1 MAKGNMFIGNGSGKV
16 GNLVVAT
23 RAGEQITRVY
33 QPRVANPKSYSQML
47 QRAKFANAVKFY
59 KKAVQNFFKFA
70 FEDKKKAESDYN
82 AFMRHNVMNS
92 ALLIKGNVDDAYFP
106 ALGRWQMSSG
116 SLPNA
121 FSIKRTEG
129 KGFAFVND
137 GIKANATIGDI
148 SSALIGQGYHT
159 GDIVTFVLITS
170 PVTYLDFDLTNL
182 YDSGLKQPEWLI
194 VQFAIDPKDTRA
206 ISQANY
212 LGSRYGGL
220 GSWDGNNLFVSDD
233 GTIQWAVAGGSV
245 FPSWEYQ
252 MAATC
257 CIVTRNTA
265 NGVLATNTSL
275 FGNTIFDK
283 MLSDAEGTDYENEV
297 LVSWGAKEGAILKGS
312 IATRSNAGT
321 ESVVGLKVN
330 GTQPPLEQ
338 NTTVGDVTYTITSE
352 KGDLK
357 NVAPGNVPAG
367 ITVKSHRLSEDK
379 KTYTLILTYPET
391 SYPEGMITYM
401 GKNIIHV
408 EKYQSGGDTDASKPN
423 PDPNPKG

>member
-33 QPRVANPKSYSQML
+33 QPRVANPKSYSQMI

-70 FEDKKKAESDYN
+70 FEDKKKGESDYN

-106 ALGRWQMSSG
+106 ALGRWELSSG

-121 FSIKRTEG
+121 FAIENAEAS
-129 KGFAFVND
+129 GFAFD
-137 GIKANATIGDI
+137 SEGIEANATIGDI
-148 SSALIGQGYHT
+148 SSALIGQGFHT

-194 VQFAIDPKDTRA
+194 VQFAIDTRDTRN

-212 LGSRYGGL
+212 LGSRYGGISGFEGNSL
-220 GSWDGNNLFVSDD
+220 LVSDSGIIQWDGNFD
-233 GTIQWAVAGGSV
+233 
-245 FPSWEYQ
+245 EQ

-257 CIVTRNTA
+257 CIVTRNTGS
-265 NGVLATNTSL
+265 GVMATNTTL
-275 FGNTIFDK
+275 FGNPNFVK

-297 LVSWGAKEGAILKGS
+297 LVSWGARESAILKGS
-312 IATRSNAGT
+312 IATRSGAGI

-330 GTQPPLEQ
+330 GERPPFTQDPTQ
-338 NTTVGDVTYTITSE
+338 GDVTYTITSE

-357 NVAPGNVPAG
+357 NDAPGNVPDG
-367 ITVKSHRLSEDK
+367 ITVKSHTLSGDK
-379 KTYTLILTYPET
+379 KTYTLILTYPNK
-391 SYPEGMITYM
+391 YPEGMITYM
-401 GKNIIHV
+401 GKNIIRV
-408 EKYQSGGDTDASKPN
+408 KKTEGGVDTDA
-423 PDPNPKG
+423 

>member
-33 QPRVANPKSYSQML
+33 QPRVANPKSYQQML

-59 KKAVQNFFKFA
+59 RKAVQNFFKFA

-82 AFMRHNVMNS
+82 AFMRHNIMNS
-92 ALLIKGNVDDAYFP
+92 TLLVKGNVDDAYFP
-106 ALGRWQMSSG
+106 ALGRWVMSSG

-121 FSIKRTEG
+121 FSMEKTTSG
-129 KGFAFVND
+129 GFAFVND

-148 SSALIGQGYHT
+148 SSALIGQGFHT

-170 PVTYLDFDLTNL
+170 PVTNL
-182 YDSGLKQPEWLI
+182 YVLGLQQPQWLI
-194 VQFAIDPKDTRA
+194 VQFAIDPRDTRA

-220 GSWDGNNLFVSDD
+220 GGFEGNSLLVSDGGSIQWDGNFDH
-233 GTIQWAVAGGSV
+233 
-245 FPSWEYQ
+245 Q

-257 CIVTRNTA
+257 CIVTRNTGS
-265 NGVLATNTSL
+265 GVMATNTSL
-275 FGNTIFDK
+275 FGNAVFDK

-297 LVSWGAKEGAILKGS
+297 LVSWGAREGAILKGS
-312 IATRSNAGT
+312 IATRSGAGAGT
-321 ESVVGLKVN
+321 ESVVDLKVN
-330 GTQPPLEQ
+330 GEQPPFAQAATE
-338 NTTVGDVTYTITSE
+338 GDVTYTITSE

-367 ITVKSHRLSEDK
+367 ITVKSHTLSVDK
-379 KTYTLILTYPET
+379 KTYTLILTYPVG
-391 SYPEGMITYM
+391 YPEGMITYM
-401 GKNIIHV
+401 GKKIIHV
-408 EKYQSGGDTDASKPN
+408 EKSASSGGEDA
-423 PDPNPKG
+423 

>member
-1 MAKGNMFIGNGSGKV
+1 MFIGNGSGKV

-70 FEDKKKAESDYN
+70 FEDKKKSESDYN
-82 AFMRHNVMNS
+82 AFMRHNIMNS
-92 ALLIKGNVDDAYFP
+92 TLLVKGNVDDAYFP

-121 FSIKRTEG
+121 FAIENAEAS
-129 KGFAFVND
+129 GFAFD
-137 GIKANATIGDI
+137 SEGIKANATIGDI
-148 SSALIGQGYHT
+148 SSALIGQGFHT

-194 VQFAIDPKDTRA
+194 VQFAIDPRDTRA

-212 LGSRYGGL
+212 LGSRYGGISGFEGNSL
-220 GSWDGNNLFVSDD
+220 FVNESGIIQWDGNFDD
-233 GTIQWAVAGGSV
+233 
-245 FPSWEYQ
+245 Q

-257 CIVTRNTA
+257 CIVTRNTGS
-265 NGVLATNTSL
+265 GVMATNTTL
-275 FGNTIFDK
+275 FGNANFNNMI
-283 MLSDAEGTDYENEV
+283 SEAEGTNYENEV
-297 LVSWGAKEGAILKGS
+297 LVSWGAREGAILKGS
-312 IATRSNAGT
+312 IATRSGA

-330 GTQPPLEQ
+330 GERPPFTQDATE
-338 NTTVGDVTYTITSE
+338 GDVTYTITSE

-357 NVAPGNVPAG
+357 NVSPGNVPAG
-367 ITVKSHRLSEDK
+367 ITVKSHTLSEDK
-379 KTYTLILTYPET
+379 KTYTLILTYPG

-401 GKNIIHV
+401 GKNIIRV
-408 EKYQSGGDTDASKPN
+408 KKSQGAGDADGAKPN
-423 PDPNPKG
+423 PKP

>member
-33 QPRVANPKSYSQML
+33 QPRVANPKSYSQMV

-70 FEDKKKAESDYN
+70 YEDKKKSESDYN

-92 ALLIKGNVDDAYFP
+92 TLLVKGNVDDAYFP

-121 FSIKRTEG
+121 FSIENAEAS
-129 KGFAFVND
+129 GFAFD
-137 GIKANATIGDI
+137 SEGIKANDTIGDI
-148 SSALIGQGYHT
+148 SSALLGQGFHT

-194 VQFAIDPKDTRA
+194 VQFAIDTRDTRV

-212 LGSRYGGL
+212 LGSRYGGISGFEGNSL
-220 GSWDGNNLFVSDD
+220 FVNDSGIIQWDGNFD
-233 GTIQWAVAGGSV
+233 
-245 FPSWEYQ
+245 EQ

-257 CIVTRNTA
+257 CIITRNTA
-265 NGVLATNTSL
+265 GGVMATNTSL
-275 FGNTIFDK
+275 FGNTVFDN
-283 MLSDAEGTDYENEV
+283 MISAAEGTNYENEV
-297 LVSWGAKEGAILKGS
+297 LVSWGAREGAILKGS
-312 IATRSNAGT
+312 IATRSGAGAET
-321 ESVVGLKVN
+321 VVGLKVN
-330 GTQPPLEQ
+330 GERPPLTQDATE
-338 NTTVGDVTYTITSE
+338 GDVTYTITSE

-357 NVAPGNVPAG
+357 NNAPGNVPAG
-367 ITVKSHRLSEDK
+367 ITVKSHTLSEDK
-379 KTYTLILTYPET
+379 KTYTLILTYPNK
-391 SYPEGMITYM
+391 YPEGMITYM
-401 GKNIIHV
+401 GKNIIRV
-408 EKYQSGGDTDASKPN
+408 KKSQSAEDTE
-423 PDPNPKG
+423 G

>member
-33 QPRVANPKSYSQML
+33 QPRVANPKSYSQMQ

-82 AFMRHNVMNS
+82 AFMRHNIMNS
-92 ALLIKGNVDDAYFP
+92 TLLVKGNVDDAYFP

-121 FSIKRTEG
+121 FTVEKDDKS
-129 KGFAFVND
+129 GFAFVNNS
-137 GIKANATIGDI
+137 IKENATIGDI
-148 SSALIGQGYHT
+148 SSALIGQGFHT

-182 YDSGLKQPEWLI
+182 YDSGLHQPKWLI

-206 ISQANY
+206 ISQANF
-212 LGSRYGGL
+212 LGSRDDGL
-220 GSWDGNNLFVSDD
+220 GPWYDGNSLHVDNVGLIKWQGDLST
-233 GTIQWAVAGGSV
+233 G
-245 FPSWEYQ
+245 

-257 CIVTRNTA
+257 CIVTRNTGS
-265 NGVLATNTSL
+265 GVLATNTSL
-275 FGNTIFDK
+275 FGNTNFDK
-283 MLSDAEGTDYENEV
+283 MLSDAEGTNYENEV
-297 LVSWGAKEGAILKGS
+297 LVSWGAREGAILKGS
-312 IATRSNAGT
+312 IATRSGAGA

-330 GTQPPLEQ
+330 GKQPPFTQ
-338 NTTVGDVTYTITSE
+338 KATQGDVTYTITSE

-367 ITVKSHRLSEDK
+367 ITVKSHTLSEDK
-379 KTYTLILTYPET
+379 KTYTLILTFPNT

-408 EKYQSGGDTDASKPN
+408 EKEQGSGDTDASKPN
-423 PDPNPKG
+423 PEG

>member
-1 MAKGNMFIGNGSGKV
+1 MFIGNGSGKV

-33 QPRVANPKSYSQML
+33 QPRVANPKSYQQML

-82 AFMRHNVMNS
+82 AFMRHNIMNS
-92 ALLIKGNVDDAYFP
+92 TLLVKGNVDDAYFP

-121 FSIKRTEG
+121 FSIEKTESS
-129 KGFAFVND
+129 GFAFVND

-148 SSALIGQGYHT
+148 SSTLIGQGFHT

-194 VQFAIDPKDTRA
+194 VQFVIDPKDTRD
-206 ISQANY
+206 ITQANY
-212 LGSRYGGL
+212 IGSRYGGL
-220 GSWDGNNLFVSDD
+220 ADYNGNSLEVSDD
-233 GTIQWAVAGGSV
+233 GTIQWHVSAQNGT
-245 FPSWEYQ
+245 WEDE

-257 CIVTRNTA
+257 CIVTRNTGS
-265 NGVLATNTSL
+265 GVMATNTTL
-275 FGNTIFDK
+275 FGNTNFDK
-283 MLSDAEGTDYENEV
+283 MLSDAEGTNYENEV
-297 LVSWGAKEGAILKGS
+297 LVSWGAREGAILKGS
-312 IATRSNAGT
+312 IATRSGAGAA
-321 ESVVGLKVN
+321 SVVGLKVN
-330 GTQPPLEQ
+330 GERPPFNQ
-338 NTTVGDVTYTITSE
+338 TTAQGDVTYTITSE

-408 EKYQSGGDTDASKPN
+408 EKYQSGGDTDAAKPN
-423 PDPNPKG
+423 PKP

>member
-33 QPRVANPKSYSQML
+33 QPRVANPKSYQQML

-70 FEDKKKAESDYN
+70 FEDKKKSESDYN
-82 AFMRHNVMNS
+82 AFMRHNIMNS

-121 FSIKRTEG
+121 FSIENAEAS
-129 KGFAFVND
+129 GFAFD
-137 GIKANATIGDI
+137 SEGIKANATIGDI
-148 SSALIGQGYHT
+148 SSALIGQGFHT

-194 VQFAIDPKDTRA
+194 VQFAIDPRDTRA

-212 LGSRYGGL
+212 LGSRYGGISGFEGNSL
-220 GSWDGNNLFVSDD
+220 FVNESGIIQWDGNFDD
-233 GTIQWAVAGGSV
+233 
-245 FPSWEYQ
+245 E

-257 CIVTRNTA
+257 CIVTRNTGS
-265 NGVLATNTSL
+265 GVMATNTSL
-275 FGNTIFDK
+275 FGNANFNK
-283 MLSDAEGTDYENEV
+283 MLSDAEGTNYENEV
-297 LVSWGAKEGAILKGS
+297 LVSWGAREGAILKGS
-312 IATRSNAGT
+312 IATRSGA

-330 GTQPPLEQ
+330 GERPPFTQDATE
-338 NTTVGDVTYTITSE
+338 GDVTYTITSE

-357 NVAPGNVPAG
+357 NVSPGNVPAG
-367 ITVKSHRLSEDK
+367 ITIKSHTLSEDK
-379 KTYTLILTYPET
+379 KTYTLILTYPT
-391 SYPEGMITYM
+391 KYPEGMITYM
-401 GKNIIHV
+401 GKNIIRV
-408 EKYQSGGDTDASKPN
+408 KKTQGSDDTDA
-423 PDPNPKG
+423 

>member
-33 QPRVANPKSYSQML
+33 QPRVANPKSYSQMI

-92 ALLIKGNVDDAYFP
+92 TLLVKGNVDDAYFP

-121 FSIKRTEG
+121 FSIENAEAS
-129 KGFAFVND
+129 GFAFD
-137 GIKANATIGDI
+137 SEGIKANATIGDI
-148 SSALIGQGYHT
+148 SSALLGQGFHT

-194 VQFAIDPKDTRA
+194 VQFAIDTRDTRV

-212 LGSRYGGL
+212 LGSRYGGISGFEGNSL
-220 GSWDGNNLFVSDD
+220 FVNDSGIIQWDGNFD
-233 GTIQWAVAGGSV
+233 
-245 FPSWEYQ
+245 EQ

-257 CIVTRNTA
+257 CIITRNTGS
-265 NGVLATNTSL
+265 GVMATNSSL
-275 FGNTIFDK
+275 FGNTVFDN
-283 MLSDAEGTDYENEV
+283 MISAAEGTNYENEV
-297 LVSWGAKEGAILKGS
+297 LVSWGAREGAILKGS
-312 IATRSNAGT
+312 IATRSGAGA

-330 GTQPPLEQ
+330 GERPPLTQDATE
-338 NTTVGDVTYTITSE
+338 GDVTYTITSE

-357 NVAPGNVPAG
+357 NNAPGNVPAG
-367 ITVKSHRLSEDK
+367 ITVKSHTLSEDK
-379 KTYTLILTYPET
+379 KTYTLILTYPNK
-391 SYPEGMITYM
+391 YPEGMITYM
-401 GKNIIHV
+401 GKNIIRV
-408 EKYQSGGDTDASKPN
+408 KKSQSAEDTE
-423 PDPNPKG
+423 G

>member
-33 QPRVANPKSYSQML
+33 QPRVANPKSYQQML

-82 AFMRHNVMNS
+82 AFMRHNIMNS
-92 ALLIKGNVDDAYFP
+92 TLLVKGNVDDAYFP
-106 ALGRWQMSSG
+106 ALGRWVMSSG

-121 FSIKRTEG
+121 FRIEKSDDSS
-129 KGFAFVND
+129 FVFINESM
-137 GIKANATIGDI
+137 KANATIGDI
-148 SSALIGQGYHT
+148 SSALIGQGFQT

-170 PVTYLDFDLTNL
+170 PVTYLDYDLTNL

-194 VQFAIDPKDTRA
+194 VQFVIDPKDTRD

-212 LGSRYGGL
+212 LGSRYGNL
-220 GSWDGNNLFVSDD
+220 GGYEGNSLLVGDNGSIQWDGNFDD
-233 GTIQWAVAGGSV
+233 
-245 FPSWEYQ
+245 E

-257 CIVTRNTA
+257 CIVTRKTGS
-265 NGVLATNTSL
+265 GVMATNTTL
-275 FGNTIFDK
+275 FGNAIFDK
-283 MLSDAEGTDYENEV
+283 MLSDAEGTNYENEV
-297 LVSWGAKEGAILKGS
+297 LVSWGAREGAILKGS
-312 IATRSNAGT
+312 IATRSGAGA
-321 ESVVGLKVN
+321 ESIVGLKDN
-330 GTQPPLEQ
+330 GESSPYIQDATQ
-338 NTTVGDVTYTITSE
+338 GDVTYTITSE

-367 ITVKSHRLSEDK
+367 ITVKSHTLSEDK
-379 KTYTLILTYPET
+379 KTYTLILTYPNT

-401 GKNIIHV
+401 GKNVIRV
-408 EKYQSGGDTDASKPN
+408 QKSQTGGDTDAAKPN
-423 PDPNPKG
+423 PQP

>member
-92 ALLIKGNVDDAYFP
+92 TLLVKGNVDDAYFP
-106 ALGRWQMSSG
+106 ALGQWQLSSG

-121 FSIKRTEG
+121 FSIKSIKDAEDA
-129 KGFAFVND
+129 GFAFD
-137 GIKANATIGDI
+137 SEGIKANATIGDI
-148 SSALIGQGYHT
+148 SSALIGQGFHT

-170 PVTYLDFDLTNL
+170 PVTYLDYDLTNL
-182 YDSGLKQPEWLI
+182 YDAGLQQPQWLI

-212 LGSRYGGL
+212 LGSRYGGM
-220 GSWDGNNLFVSDD
+220 SSYEGNSLFVSDDD
-233 GTIQWAVAGGSV
+233 GTIQWDGD
-245 FPSWEYQ
+245 FRDI

-257 CIVTRNTA
+257 CIVTRNTGS
-265 NGVLATNTSL
+265 GVLATNTSL
-275 FGNTIFDK
+275 FGNSNFDNMISAAK
-283 MLSDAEGTDYENEV
+283 GTNYENEV
-297 LVSWGAKEGAILKGS
+297 LVSWGARGEAILKGS
-312 IATRSNAGT
+312 IATRSDAGA

-330 GTQPPLEQ
+330 GTRPPLEQ
-338 NTTVGDVTYTITSE
+338 TTAKGDVTYTITSE

-367 ITVKSHRLSEDK
+367 ITVKSHTLSEDK

-408 EKYQSGGDTDASKPN
+408 KKYEGAGDTDASKPN
-423 PDPNPKG
+423 PQP

>member
-33 QPRVANPKSYSQML
+33 QPRVANPKSYQQML

-70 FEDKKKAESDYN
+70 FEDKKKSESDYN
-82 AFMRHNVMNS
+82 AFMRHNIMNS
-92 ALLIKGNVDDAYFP
+92 TLLVKGNVDDAYFP

-121 FSIKRTEG
+121 FSIEKVDYG
-129 KGFAFVND
+129 DGFAFVNN
-137 GIKANATIGDI
+137 GIKADATIGDI

-159 GDIVTFVLITS
+159 GDIVTFILITS

-182 YDSGLKQPEWLI
+182 YDAGLQQPIWLI
-194 VQFAIDPKDTRA
+194 VQFAIDAKDTRA

-220 GSWDGNNLFVSDD
+220 GQYKGNSLFVSYD
-233 GTIQWAVAGGSV
+233 GTIQWESKNGVPGSLEDV
-245 FPSWEYQ
+245 

-257 CIVTRNTA
+257 CIVTRNTGS
-265 NGVLATNTSL
+265 GVMATNTSL

-297 LVSWGAKEGAILKGS
+297 LVSWGAREGAILKGS
-312 IATRSNAGT
+312 IATRSGAGA
-321 ESVVGLKVN
+321 ENVVGLEVN
-330 GTQPPLEQ
+330 GERPPFTQDATE
-338 NTTVGDVTYTITSE
+338 GDVTYTITSE

-357 NVAPGNVPAG
+357 NSAPANVPAG
-367 ITVKSHRLSEDK
+367 ITVKSHTLSEDK
-379 KTYTLILTYPET
+379 KTYTLVLTYPE

-408 EKYQSGGDTDASKPN
+408 KKSQGAGDTE
-423 PDPNPKG
+423 G

>member
-33 QPRVANPKSYSQML
+33 QPRVANPKSYQQML

-70 FEDKKKAESDYN
+70 FEDKKKSESDYN
-82 AFMRHNVMNS
+82 AFMRHNIMNS
-92 ALLIKGNVDDAYFP
+92 TLLVKGNVDDAYFP
-106 ALGRWQMSSG
+106 ALGRWVMSSG

-121 FSIKRTEG
+121 FSMEKTKSG
-129 KGFAFVND
+129 GFAFVND

-148 SSALIGQGYHT
+148 SSALIGQGFHT

-170 PVTYLDFDLTNL
+170 PVTNL
-182 YDSGLKQPEWLI
+182 YVLGLQQPQWLI
-194 VQFAIDPKDTRA
+194 VQFAIDPRDTRA

-220 GSWDGNNLFVSDD
+220 GGWDGNNLIISDD
-233 GTIQWAVAGGSV
+233 GKIQWAVAGV
-245 FPSWEYQ
+245 PPSWDHQ

-257 CIVTRNTA
+257 CIVTRNTGS
-265 NGVLATNTSL
+265 GVMATNTSL
-275 FGNTIFDK
+275 FGNAVFDK

-297 LVSWGAKEGAILKGS
+297 LVSWGAREGAILKGS
-312 IATRSNAGT
+312 IATRSGAGT
-321 ESVVGLKVN
+321 ESVVGLLVN
-330 GTQPPLEQ
+330 GERPPFTQAATE
-338 NTTVGDVTYTITSE
+338 GDVTYTITSE

-357 NVAPGNVPAG
+357 NNAPANVPTG
-367 ITVKSHRLSEDK
+367 ITVKSHTLSADK
-379 KTYTLILTYPET
+379 KTYTLILTYPEK
-391 SYPEGMITYM
+391 YPEGMITYM
-401 GKNIIHV
+401 GKKIIHV
-408 EKYQSGGDTDASKPN
+408 EKSVNSGEEDA
-423 PDPNPKG
+423 

>member
-33 QPRVANPKSYSQML
+33 QPRVANPKSYQQML

-82 AFMRHNVMNS
+82 AFMRHNIMNS
-92 ALLIKGNVDDAYFP
+92 TLLVKGNVDDGYFP

-121 FSIKRTEG
+121 FRIKNAEG
-129 KGFAFVND
+129 SGFSFVND
-137 GIKANATIGDI
+137 GMQADATIGDI
-148 SSALIGQGYHT
+148 SSTLIGQGYHT

-182 YDSGLKQPEWLI
+182 YDSGLHQPEWLI
-194 VQFAIDPKDTRA
+194 VQFAIDASDTRV
-206 ISQANY
+206 ISQANFI
-212 LGSRYGGL
+212 GSRYRGL
-220 GSWDGNNLFVSDD
+220 AAYEGNSLIVSGDGSIRWTGNFDD
-233 GTIQWAVAGGSV
+233 
-245 FPSWEYQ
+245 E

-265 NGVLATNTSL
+265 SGVMATNTTI
-275 FGNTIFDK
+275 FGNPNFDK
-283 MLSDAEGTDYENEV
+283 MLSDAEETNYENEV
-297 LVSWGAKEGAILKGS
+297 LVSWGAQEGAILKGS
-312 IATRSNAGT
+312 IATRSGAGA

-330 GTQPPLEQ
+330 GVQAPFEQ
-338 NTTVGDVTYTITSE
+338 APMEGDVTYTITSE

-367 ITVKSHRLSEDK
+367 ITVKSHTLSVDK
-379 KTYTLILTYPET
+379 KTYTLILTYPDR
-391 SYPEGMITYM
+391 YPAGIIKYM
-401 GKNIIHV
+401 GKNIINV
-408 EKYQSGGDTDASKPN
+408 IKSGSSGDTDASKPN
-423 PDPNPKG
+423 PQP

>member
-1 MAKGNMFIGNGSGKV
+1 MFIGNGSGKV

-33 QPRVANPKSYSQML
+33 QPRVANPKSYAQML

-82 AFMRHNVMNS
+82 AFMRHNIMNS
-92 ALLIKGNVDDAYFP
+92 TLLVKGNVDDAYFP

-121 FSIKRTEG
+121 FNIK
-129 KGFAFVND
+129 KADDSDFVFINE
-137 GIKANATIGDI
+137 GIKLNSTIGEL
-148 SSALIGQGYHT
+148 SSALIGQGFHT

-194 VQFAIDPKDTRA
+194 VQFAIDTRDTRYL
-206 ISQANY
+206 SQANY
-212 LGSRYGGL
+212 LGYRSGMSDYEGNSLLIVDNGKIQ
-220 GSWDGNNLFVSDD
+220 WDGDFEN
-233 GTIQWAVAGGSV
+233 
-245 FPSWEYQ
+245 E

-257 CIVTRNTA
+257 CIITRNTGS
-265 NGVLATNTSL
+265 GVLATNTSL
-275 FGNTIFDK
+275 FGNANFEK
-283 MLSDAEGTDYENEV
+283 MLSDAEGTNYENEV
-297 LVSWGAKEGAILKGS
+297 LVSWGAREGAILKGS
-312 IATRSNAGT
+312 IATRSGAGA

-330 GTQPPLEQ
+330 GERPPFTQKSTE
-338 NTTVGDVTYTITSE
+338 GDVTYTITSE

-367 ITVKSHRLSEDK
+367 ITVKSHTLSEDK
-379 KTYTLILTYPET
+379 KTYTLILTYPNT

-408 EKYQSGGDTDASKPN
+408 EKWDDPLN
-423 PDPNPKG
+423 PDA

>member
-82 AFMRHNVMNS
+82 AFMRHNIMNS
-92 ALLIKGNVDDAYFP
+92 TLLVKGNVDDAYFP

-121 FSIKRTEG
+121 FDIEKKDEDSS
-129 KGFAFVND
+129 FAFFND

-148 SSALIGQGYHT
+148 SSALIGQGFHT

-206 ISQANY
+206 ISQANFI
-212 LGSRYGGL
+212 GSRSDGL
-220 GSWDGNNLFVSDD
+220 GSYEGNSLLVFDDGSIIWDGNFVD
-233 GTIQWAVAGGSV
+233 
-245 FPSWEYQ
+245 Y

-257 CIVTRNTA
+257 CIVTRNTGS
-265 NGVLATNTSL
+265 GVLATNTTL
-275 FGNTIFDK
+275 FGNNNFDK
-283 MLSDAEGTDYENEV
+283 MLSDAEGTNYENEV
-297 LVSWGAKEGAILKGS
+297 LVSWGAREGAILKGS
-312 IATRSNAGT
+312 IATRSGAGAA
-321 ESVVGLKVN
+321 SVVGLKVN
-330 GTQPPLEQ
+330 GERPPFNQ
-338 NTTVGDVTYTITSE
+338 KTAQGDVTYTITSE

-401 GKNIIHV
+401 GMNIIHV
-408 EKYQSGGDTDASKPN
+408 EKYQSGGDTDAAKPN
-423 PDPNPKG
+423 PKP

>member
-33 QPRVANPKSYSQML
+33 QPRVANPKSYQQML

-70 FEDKKKAESDYN
+70 FEDKKKTESDYN
-82 AFMRHNVMNS
+82 AFMRHNIINS
-92 ALLIKGNVDDAYFP
+92 TLLIKGNVDDAYFP

-121 FSIKRTEG
+121 FSIEKTENS
-129 KGFAFVND
+129 GFAFVND
-137 GIKANATIGDI
+137 GIKADATIGDI
-148 SSALIGQGYHT
+148 SSALIGQGFHT

-182 YDSGLKQPEWLI
+182 YDAGLQQPNWLI

-206 ISQANY
+206 LSQANY

-220 GSWDGNNLFVSDD
+220 GDYEGNSLVVSDD
-233 GTIQWAVAGGSV
+233 GTIQWQH
-245 FPSWEYQ
+245 PSNEGTWEYE

-257 CIVTRNTA
+257 CIVTRNTGS
-265 NGVLATNTSL
+265 GVLATNTSL
-275 FGNTIFDK
+275 FGNTVFDK
-283 MLSDAEGTDYENEV
+283 MLSDAEGTNYDNEV
-297 LVSWGAKEGAILKGS
+297 LVSWGAREGAILKGS
-312 IATRSNAGT
+312 IATRSGAGA

-330 GTQPPLEQ
+330 GERPPFEQ
-338 NTTVGDVTYTITSE
+338 TTAEGDVTYTITSE

-367 ITVKSHRLSEDK
+367 IKVKSHTLSEDK
-379 KTYTLILTYPET
+379 KTYTLILTYPS

-408 EKYQSGGDTDASKPN
+408 EKYQGSGDTDASKPN
-423 PDPNPKG
+423 PPQG

>member
-23 RAGEQITRVY
+23 RAGDQITRVY
-33 QPRVANPKSYSQML
+33 QPRVANPKSYAQML

-82 AFMRHNVMNS
+82 AFMRHNIMNS
-92 ALLIKGNVDDAYFP
+92 TLLVKGNVDDAYFP

-121 FSIKRTEG
+121 FRLG
-129 KGFAFVND
+129 KAPFSDFAFSND
-137 GIKANATIGDI
+137 GIKGDATIGDI
-148 SSALIGQGYHT
+148 SSALIGQGFHT

-170 PVTYLDFDLTNL
+170 PVTYLDYDLTNL

-194 VQFAIDPKDTRA
+194 VQFAIDPRDARA

-212 LGSRYGGL
+212 LGSRHGGL
-220 GSWDGNNLFVSDD
+220 ARYEGNSLAVSSEGLIFWNGNFKD
-233 GTIQWAVAGGSV
+233 
-245 FPSWEYQ
+245 E

-257 CIVTRNTA
+257 CIVTRNTGS
-265 NGVLATNTSL
+265 GVMATNTTL
-275 FGNTIFDK
+275 FGNANFDK
-283 MLSDAEGTDYENEV
+283 MLSDAEETNYENEV

-312 IATRSNAGT
+312 IATRSGAAGA

-330 GTQPPLEQ
+330 GVQPPYEQ
-338 NTTVGDVTYTITSE
+338 VPTKGDQTYTITSE
-352 KGDLK
+352 KGELK

-367 ITVKSHRLSEDK
+367 ITVKSHTLSEDK
-379 KTYTLILTYPET
+379 KTYTLILTYPD

-401 GKNIIHV
+401 GKNIIRV
-408 EKYQSGGDTDASKPN
+408 KKSAGAGDTDGAKPN
-423 PDPNPKG
+423 PEG

>member
-33 QPRVANPKSYSQML
+33 QPRVANPKSYQQML

-82 AFMRHNVMNS
+82 AFMRHNIMNS
-92 ALLIKGNVDDAYFP
+92 TLLVKGNVDDAYFP

-121 FSIKRTEG
+121 FSIEKADAS
-129 KGFAFVND
+129 GFSFFNE
-137 GIKANATIGDI
+137 GIKPGATIGDI
-148 SSALIGQGYHT
+148 SSALIGQGFHT

-194 VQFAIDPKDTRA
+194 VQFAIEPKDTRD

-212 LGSRYGGL
+212 LGSRSGMSGFE
-220 GSWDGNNLFVSDD
+220 GNSLLVGDN
-233 GTIQWAVAGGSV
+233 GTIQWDGN
-245 FPSWEYQ
+245 FDNE

-257 CIVTRNTA
+257 CIVTRNTGS
-265 NGVLATNTSL
+265 GVMATNTAL
-275 FGNTIFDK
+275 FGNAIFDK

-297 LVSWGAKEGAILKGS
+297 LVSWGAREGAILKGS
-312 IATRSNAGT
+312 IATRSGAVT

-330 GTQPPLEQ
+330 GERPPLTQEP
-338 NTTVGDVTYTITSE
+338 TEGDVTYTITSE

-357 NVAPGNVPAG
+357 NDAPGNVPAG
-367 ITVKSHRLSEDK
+367 ITVKSHTLSQNK
-379 KTYTLILTYPET
+379 KTYTLVLTYPKK

-408 EKYQSGGDTDASKPN
+408 EKYQSSDDTGA
-423 PDPNPKG
+423 

>member
-1 MAKGNMFIGNGSGKV
+1 MFIGNGSGKV

-33 QPRVANPKSYSQML
+33 QPRVANPKSYQQML

-70 FEDKKKAESDYN
+70 FEDKKKSESDYN
-82 AFMRHNVMNS
+82 AFMRHNIMNS

-106 ALGRWQMSSG
+106 ALGRWVMSSG

-121 FSIKRTEG
+121 FSIENAEAS
-129 KGFAFVND
+129 GFAFD
-137 GIKANATIGDI
+137 SEGIKENATIGDI
-148 SSALIGQGYHT
+148 SSALIGQGFHT

-194 VQFAIDPKDTRA
+194 VQFAIDPRDTRD

-212 LGSRYGGL
+212 LGSRYGGISGFEGNSL
-220 GSWDGNNLFVSDD
+220 FVNESGIIQWDGNFDN
-233 GTIQWAVAGGSV
+233 
-245 FPSWEYQ
+245 E

-257 CIVTRNTA
+257 CIVTRNTG
-265 NGVLATNTSL
+265 NGVMATNTSL
-275 FGNTIFDK
+275 FGNPNFNNMI
-283 MLSDAEGTDYENEV
+283 SEAEGTNYENEV
-297 LVSWGAKEGAILKGS
+297 LVSWGARAGAILKGS
-312 IATRSNAGT
+312 IATRSGA

-330 GTQPPLEQ
+330 GERPPFTQEA
-338 NTTVGDVTYTITSE
+338 TEGDVTYTITSE

-357 NVAPGNVPAG
+357 NVSPGNVPAG
-367 ITVKSHRLSEDK
+367 ITVKSHTLSEDK
-379 KTYTLILTYPET
+379 KTYTLILTYPT
-391 SYPEGMITYM
+391 KYPEGMITYM
-401 GKNIIHV
+401 GKNIIRV
-408 EKYQSGGDTDASKPN
+408 KKTQSSDDTDA
-423 PDPNPKG
+423 

>member
-33 QPRVANPKSYSQML
+33 QPRVANPKSYSQMM

-92 ALLIKGNVDDAYFP
+92 TLLVKGNVDDAYFP

-121 FSIKRTEG
+121 FSVS
-129 KGFAFVND
+129 KGENAGFVFIND
-137 GIKANATIGDI
+137 GYTQDAAITIGQLSNI
-148 SSALIGQGYHT
+148 LIGQGFHT

-182 YDSGLKQPEWLI
+182 YDSDLRQPEWLI
-194 VQFAIDPKDTRA
+194 VQFVVDTYDNRSL
-206 ISQANY
+206 SQANY
-212 LGSRYGGL
+212 IGSRYGGL
-220 GSWDGNNLFVSDD
+220 EGYEGNSLFAADGTISWDGDFTN
-233 GTIQWAVAGGSV
+233 
-245 FPSWEYQ
+245 Q

-257 CIVTRNTA
+257 CIVTRNTGS
-265 NGVLATNTSL
+265 GVMATNTTL

-283 MLSDAEGTDYENEV
+283 MLSDAEGTNYENEV
-297 LVSWGAKEGAILKGS
+297 LVSWGAREGAILKGS
-312 IATRSNAGT
+312 IATRSGAGA

-330 GTQPPLEQ
+330 GERPPFAQKAVE
-338 NTTVGDVTYTITSE
+338 GDVTYTITSE

-357 NVAPGNVPAG
+357 NNAPANVPAG
-367 ITVKSHRLSEDK
+367 ITVKSHSLSEDK
-379 KTYTLILTYPET
+379 KTYTLVLTYPE

-408 EKYQSGGDTDASKPN
+408 EKSQGAGDTE
-423 PDPNPKG
+423 G

>member
-33 QPRVANPKSYSQML
+33 QPRVANPKSNQQML

-70 FEDKKKAESDYN
+70 FEDKKKSESDYN
-82 AFMRHNVMNS
+82 AFMRHNIMNS
-92 ALLIKGNVDDAYFP
+92 TLLIKGNVDDAYFP

-121 FSIKRTEG
+121 FSVKKTEEG
-129 KGFAFVND
+129 GFAFVND
-137 GIKANATIGDI
+137 GKKENNTIGDI
-148 SSALIGQGYHT
+148 SSTLLGQGYHT

-170 PVTYLDFDLTNL
+170 PVTYLDYDLTNL
-182 YDSGLKQPEWLI
+182 YDSGLQQPNWLI
-194 VQFAIDPKDTRA
+194 IQFAIDPRDARD

-220 GSWDGNNLFVSDD
+220 GNYEGNSLISGDGVIEWDGDFKD
-233 GTIQWAVAGGSV
+233 
-245 FPSWEYQ
+245 E

-257 CIVTRNTA
+257 CIVTRNTGS
-265 NGVLATNTSL
+265 GVLATNTSL
-275 FGNTIFDK
+275 FGNTNFDK
-283 MLSDAEGTDYENEV
+283 MLSDAEGTNYENEV
-297 LVSWGAKEGAILKGS
+297 LVSWGAREGAILKGS
-312 IATRSNAGT
+312 IATRSGT
-321 ESVVGLKVN
+321 GAESVVGLKVN
-330 GTQPPLEQ
+330 GERPPFNQ
-338 NTTVGDVTYTITSE
+338 TTAQGDVTYTITSE

-379 KTYTLILTYPET
+379 KTYTLILTYPDT

-408 EKYQSGGDTDASKPN
+408 AKYQSGGDTDASKPN
-423 PDPNPKG
+423 PQP

>member
-70 FEDKKKAESDYN
+70 FEDKKKSESDYN
-82 AFMRHNVMNS
+82 AFMRHNIMNS
-92 ALLIKGNVDDAYFP
+92 TLLVKGNVDDAYFP

-121 FSIKRTEG
+121 FSIENAEAS
-129 KGFAFVND
+129 GFAFD
-137 GIKANATIGDI
+137 SEGIKANDTIGDI
-148 SSALIGQGYHT
+148 SSALIGQGFHT

-170 PVTYLDFDLTNL
+170 PVTYLDFDLTNI

-194 VQFAIDPKDTRA
+194 VQFAIDPRDTRA

-212 LGSRYGGL
+212 LGSRYGGISGFEGNSL
-220 GSWDGNNLFVSDD
+220 FVNESGIIQWDGNFDD
-233 GTIQWAVAGGSV
+233 
-245 FPSWEYQ
+245 Q

-265 NGVLATNTSL
+265 SGVMATNTSL
-275 FGNTIFDK
+275 FGNSNFDK
-283 MLSDAEGTDYENEV
+283 MLSDAEGTNYENEV
-297 LVSWGAKEGAILKGS
+297 LVSWGAREGAILKGS
-312 IATRSNAGT
+312 IATRSGAGA

-330 GTQPPLEQ
+330 GGRPPFNQ
-338 NTTVGDVTYTITSE
+338 TTAQGDVTYTITSE

-357 NVAPGNVPAG
+357 NVAPANVPAG
-367 ITVKSHRLSEDK
+367 ITVKSHTLSEDK
-379 KTYTLILTYPET
+379 KTYTLILTYPGT

-408 EKYQSGGDTDASKPN
+408 EKYQGSGDTDASKPN
-423 PDPNPKG
+423 PEH

>member
-33 QPRVANPKSYSQML
+33 QPRVANPKSYQQML

-82 AFMRHNVMNS
+82 AFMRHNIMNS
-92 ALLIKGNVDDAYFP
+92 TLLVKGNVDDAYFP

-116 SLPNA
+116 SLPTA
-121 FSIKRTEG
+121 FSIKAG
-129 KGFAFVND
+129 GNHAFEFYND

-148 SSALIGQGYHT
+148 SSALIGQGFHT

-194 VQFAIDPKDTRA
+194 VQFAIDPKDARA
-206 ISQANY
+206 LSQANY
-212 LGSRYGGL
+212 LGSRIDGL
-220 GSWDGNNLFVSDD
+220 GEYEGNSMFVPDD
-233 GTIQWAVAGGSV
+233 GTIVWDGEFIGV
-245 FPSWEYQ
+245 

-257 CIVTRNTA
+257 CIVTRNTGS
-265 NGVLATNTSL
+265 GVMATNTSL
-275 FGNTIFDK
+275 FGNDYFDK
-283 MLSDAEGTDYENEV
+283 MLSDAEGTNYENEV
-297 LVSWGAKEGAILKGS
+297 LVSWGAREGAILKGS
-312 IATRSNAGT
+312 IATRSGAGA
-321 ESVVGLKVN
+321 ESVVGLQVN
-330 GTQPPLEQ
+330 GKRPPLEQ
-338 NTTVGDVTYTITSE
+338 TTAQGDVTYTITSE

-367 ITVKSHRLSEDK
+367 ITVKSHTLSEDK
-379 KTYTLILTYPET
+379 KTYTLILTYPAT

-408 EKYQSGGDTDASKPN
+408 AKYQSGGDTDASKPN
-423 PDPNPKG
+423 PQP

>member
-82 AFMRHNVMNS
+82 AFMRHNIMNS
-92 ALLIKGNVDDAYFP
+92 TLLIKGNVDDAYFP

-121 FSIKRTEG
+121 FDIEKVEG
-129 KGFAFVND
+129 GKIAFFND
-137 GIKANATIGDI
+137 GIKENATIGDI

-170 PVTYLDFDLTNL
+170 PVYYLDFDLTNL

-194 VQFAIDPKDTRA
+194 VQFAIDPRDTRA
-206 ISQANY
+206 LSQANY

-220 GSWDGNNLFVSDD
+220 AGFEGNSLFVGDNNDIQWDGGFDD
-233 GTIQWAVAGGSV
+233 
-245 FPSWEYQ
+245 Q

-257 CIVTRNTA
+257 CIITRNTGS
-265 NGVLATNTSL
+265 GVLATNTSL
-275 FGNTIFDK
+275 FGNDNFDK

-297 LVSWGAKEGAILKGS
+297 LVSWGAREGAILKGS
-312 IATRSNAGT
+312 IASRSGAGA
-321 ESVVGLKVN
+321 ESIVGFQVN
-330 GTQPPLEQ
+330 GELPPFAQKATE
-338 NTTVGDVTYTITSE
+338 GDVTYTITSS

-367 ITVKSHRLSEDK
+367 ITVKSHTLSEDK
-379 KTYTLILTYPET
+379 KTYTLILTYPA

-408 EKYQSGGDTDASKPN
+408 EKEQGAGDSDAAK
-423 PDPNPKG
+423 PNPKG

>member
-82 AFMRHNVMNS
+82 AFMRHNIMNS
-92 ALLIKGNVDDAYFP
+92 PLLVKGNVDDAYFP

-116 SLPNA
+116 SLSNA
-121 FSIKRTEG
+121 FSIEKSDAS
-129 KGFAFVND
+129 GFTFFNE
-137 GIKANATIGDI
+137 GIKANASIGDI
-148 SSALIGQGYHT
+148 SSALIGQGFHT

-194 VQFAIDPKDTRA
+194 VQFAIDARDTRD

-212 LGSRYGGL
+212 LGSRSGISGYE
-220 GSWDGNNLFVSDD
+220 GNSLLVNDN
-233 GTIQWAVAGGSV
+233 GTIQWDGS
-245 FPSWEYQ
+245 FDDE

-257 CIVTRNTA
+257 CIVTRNTGS
-265 NGVLATNTSL
+265 GVLATNTSL
-275 FGNTIFDK
+275 FGNTVFDN
-283 MLSDAEGTDYENEV
+283 MISAAEGTNYENEV
-297 LVSWGAKEGAILKGS
+297 LVSWGAREGAILKGS
-312 IATRSNAGT
+312 IATRSGAGA

-330 GTQPPLEQ
+330 GERPPFEQ
-338 NTTVGDVTYTITSE
+338 KATKGDVTYTITSE

-357 NVAPGNVPAG
+357 NNAPGNVPAG
-367 ITVKSHRLSEDK
+367 ITVKSHTLSEDK
-379 KTYTLILTYPET
+379 KTYTLILTYPD

-408 EKYQSGGDTDASKPN
+408 KKSASAGDTE
-423 PDPNPKG
+423 G

>member
-92 ALLIKGNVDDAYFP
+92 TLLVKGNVDDAYFP

-121 FSIKRTEG
+121 FSIEKSDNS
-129 KGFAFVND
+129 GFVFLND
-137 GIKANATIGDI
+137 GIKAEATIGDI
-148 SSALIGQGYHT
+148 SSALIGQGFHT
-159 GDIVTFVLITS
+159 GDFVTFVLITS
-170 PVTYLDFDLTNL
+170 PVTYLDFDFT
-182 YDSGLKQPEWLI
+182 SGLKQPEWLI
-194 VQFAIDPKDTRA
+194 VQFAIEPKDTRN

-212 LGSRYGGL
+212 LGSRSGMTGFE
-220 GSWDGNNLFVSDD
+220 GNSLLVGDN
-233 GTIQWAVAGGSV
+233 GTIQWDGN
-245 FPSWEYQ
+245 FDNE

-257 CIVTRNTA
+257 CIVTRNTGS
-265 NGVLATNTSL
+265 GVMATNTTL
-275 FGNTIFDK
+275 FGNAIFDK
-283 MLSDAEGTDYENEV
+283 MLSDAEGTDYENKV
-297 LVSWGAKEGAILKGS
+297 LVSWGAREGAILKGS
-312 IATRSNAGT
+312 IATRSGAVT

-330 GTQPPLEQ
+330 GERPPLTQDATE
-338 NTTVGDVTYTITSE
+338 GDVTYTITSE

-367 ITVKSHRLSEDK
+367 ITVKSHTLSQNK
-379 KTYTLILTYPET
+379 KTYTLVLTYPKK

-401 GKNIIHV
+401 GKNIIRV
-408 EKYQSGGDTDASKPN
+408 KKSESSGDTGA
-423 PDPNPKG
+423 

>member
-33 QPRVANPKSYSQML
+33 QPRVANPKSYQQML

-70 FEDKKKAESDYN
+70 FEDKKKSESDYN
-82 AFMRHNVMNS
+82 AFMRHNIMNS

-121 FSIKRTEG
+121 FDIKKTETS
-129 KGFAFVND
+129 GFAFVND
-137 GIKANATIGDI
+137 GIKADATIGDI
-148 SSALIGQGYHT
+148 SSALIGQGFHT

-170 PVTYLDFDLTNL
+170 PVSYLDYDLTNL

-194 VQFAIDPKDTRA
+194 VQFAIDTRDTRA
-206 ISQANY
+206 LSQANY
-212 LGSRYGGL
+212 LGSRYNGL
-220 GSWDGNNLFVSDD
+220 GDYEGNSLLVGDD
-233 GTIQWAVAGGSV
+233 GTIQWGDAQGDFGDI
-245 FPSWEYQ
+245 

-257 CIVTRNTA
+257 CIVTRNTGS
-265 NGVLATNTSL
+265 GVLATNTSL
-275 FGNTIFDK
+275 FGNDNFDK
-283 MLSDAEGTDYENEV
+283 MLSDAEGTNYENEV
-297 LVSWGAKEGAILKGS
+297 LVSWGAREGAILKGS
-312 IATRSNAGT
+312 IATRSGAVSD
-321 ESVVGLKVN
+321 SVVGLKVN
-330 GTQPPLEQ
+330 GERPPFAQKATE
-338 NTTVGDVTYTITSE
+338 GDVTYTITSE

-357 NVAPGNVPAG
+357 NNAPGNVPAG

-379 KTYTLILTYPET
+379 KTYTLVLTYPS

-408 EKYQSGGDTDASKPN
+408 EKVQGAGDTDGAKPN
-423 PDPNPKG
+423 PEG